1 MKEMNEADSSS
12 LRKKAEERL
21 KSKMSDAVSRLS
33 EADTIKLVHEIEV
46 QQIELELQQEE
57 IMWAEEES
65 ERVIADNTQQS
76 LLTALGKKEENE
88 RIKSE
93 FLASICHEIRTPMN
107 GILGFAGLLKE
118 PSISAPERLEYISI
132 IENSALKMLNIIND
146 LVSLK
151 KVHPIEQNEI
161 VAAAVKTEKPV
172 ESLKILIAED
182 DEISAKLIAR
192 TVKLYSNEVLFA
204 INGVEAV
211 RLCRNHPD
219 IELVLM
225 DIKMPIM
232 DGFEATREIRQFNNK
247 VIIIAQT
254 AFALPGDREKT
265 ITAGCNDYIAKPTNK
280 IMLVGLLKKHFNIL
294 DK

>member
-1 MKEMNEADSSS
+1 MNEADSSS

-146 LVSLK
+146 LVSLS

-219 IELVLM
+219 IDLVLM